1 MELGREP
8 RSFVGMRRL
17 PDDANQLIAHFRVK
31 ADEARYTARAVA
43 WHDVRL
49 SYEAIAENYE
59 QLAEGAG
66 KLARLLNDSGARDS
80 GRTVISLPSSMSPV
94 QVMRRVAR

>member
-8 RSFVGMRRL
+8 RSFVGMHKL
-17 PDDANQLIAHFRVK
+17 PDDANELIAHFRVK
-31 ADEARYTARAVA
+31 ADEARSSARAVA

-66 KLARLLNDSGARDS
+66 KLARLLNGHGAPDSG
-80 GRTVISLPSSMSPV
+80 GTVIPLPSGMRPAHV
-94 QVMRRVAR
+94 TRRVAH